1 MMSKVCEI
9 FAKFEKAPTS
19 ENSQGLFSKLSE
31 ISPSMQEQE
40 GIYHFW
46 KSYNNSSTG
55 LWFVTEI
62 PKQAK

>member
-46 KSYNNSSTG
+46 KS
-55 LWFVTEI
+55 
-62 PKQAK
+62 